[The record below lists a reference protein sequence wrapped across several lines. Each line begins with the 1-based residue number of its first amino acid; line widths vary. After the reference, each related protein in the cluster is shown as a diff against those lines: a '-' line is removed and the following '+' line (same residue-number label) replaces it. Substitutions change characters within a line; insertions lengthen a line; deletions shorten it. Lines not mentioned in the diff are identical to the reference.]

1 LQSIIKGRVV
11 GVRNISV
18 KKTGEAYMTSEET
31 QVQDIRDRD
40 VETAKE
46 HV

>member
-1 LQSIIKGRVV
+1 ML
-11 GVRNISV
+11 V
-18 KKTGEAYMTSEET
+18 KKTGEADMTSEET
-31 QVQDIRDRD
+31 LVQDTRDRD